1 MGMHSRIIIVRKQN
15 KRCNVMVTVLEM
27 QLLTTIFSSLK
38 HVMENGT
45 RSTPHRL
52 THHQISQLVIVVVT
66 IAEIVMNFV
75 SVQESKNK
83 APSTKCD
90 STCTV
95 ISLSYF
101 LV

>member
-27 QLLTTIFSSLK
+27 QLLTIIFSSLK
-38 HVMENGT
+38 HVMESGT

-66 IAEIVMNFV
+66 IAEIAMNFV
-75 SVQESKNK
+75 SVQGSKNK

-90 STCTV
+90 STCIA